1 MCKRATIGIAPS
13 IYVKNKTDQ
22 QLRAALEELLS
33 KHGLSKSSGPEA
45 VEAVK
50 QRLAKERDLE
60 GIDVSNIVSGPRRRR
75 EAAAPAR
82 SYAYT

>member
-1 MCKRATIGIAPS
+1 MKSFKEGGVRQEFALTTRAPFSHA
-13 IYVKNKTDQ
+13 
-22 QLRAALEELLS
+22 
-33 KHGLSKSSGPEA
+33 GPEA

-75 EAAAPAR
+75 EAAAPTR

>member
-1 MCKRATIGIAPS
+1 M
-13 IYVKNKTDQ
+13 
-22 QLRAALEELLS
+22 
-33 KHGLSKSSGPEA
+33 
-45 VEAVK
+45 VK